1 MAGNTKVPDK
11 KTLVAIIIIAVL
23 VIAAIVGTV
32 AFLKNRGTAEAT
44 DLASYNEQTTGT
56 TQEEQTT
63 TDTHEQSGEPATQSA
78 EEQATEGTE
87 AATTESTETANADTT
102 TAGANQGIAGTGTTG
117 GATGTTGGTT
127 TTTDNIQ
134 ETTISR
140 EETVV
145 YPDQLVAEGED
156 KIWTPRELQAS
167 FASAYTNIE
176 GVQTPDI
183 TVNKTATTKSGNN
196 LVQAGE
202 EIRYTIEVTNNTNEK
217 IERIYVTDTI
227 PTNTTYV
234 SSTPNAEEF
243 KNETAVTSLRWM
255 VDIEANSTT
264 SVNFT
269 VTVDENATG
278 KIRNVAIANGEESN
292 PTETAIITTSKTA
305 KITRAGENV
314 QAPAKLDDEIT
325 YTITITN
332 TGDVAGSTVVKDT
345 NIEDMLNNGA
355 VEFVSG
361 VKVYEDDETRNVEL
375 KDLVSGINVNVNK
388 EAKIEFT
395 VKVKR
400 TDITLENVATIGEEP
415 TNPVEVES
423 TDFSIRKEATLIE
436 NTENKD
442 GKAQAGDEIEYVVYV
457 KNEGTAKIEGLTV
470 RDEKLNITLTGINL
484 ESLEEKEVIRT
495 RYLVTDKDVENIEK
509 NPQIINTAIASY
521 DGEEKDSTTNTPVE
535 EVKGLSVEKTATK
548 VNNEAITADTKVN
561 TGDKITYTI
570 TVTNTGNRTIEN
582 VRVEE
587 SLEVT
592 GDLNIG
598 TLTPGAS
605 KTITVEYTV
614 KLDDIKDKT
623 ELVNVVT
630 ATNDD
635 VTSDPDDEKTP
646 VEEEKGLSVEKT
658 ATMVNGEAVTADTKV
673 NTGDKI
679 TYTITVTNTGNKT
692 LENVRVEE
700 SLEVAGDLNIGTLA
714 AGESKTITVEYTV
727 KLDDIKDK
735 AELVNVVTATNDDVT
750 SDPDDEKTPVEEEKG
765 LSVEKTATMVN
776 GEAVTADTKVNT
788 GDKITYTITVT
799 NTGNKTLEN
808 VRVEESLEVAGD
820 LNIGTLAA
828 GESKTITVEYTVKL
842 DDIKDKA
849 ELVNVVTAT
858 NDDVTSNPDDEKTPV
873 EEEKGLSVKKT
884 ATMVNGAPITAQTEV
899 VVGDEITYTITVTNT
914 GNKTLENV
922 RVEESL
928 EVTGDLNI
936 GTLAPGATTT
946 ITVKYEVTTDDV
958 KDKTE
963 LVNVVTA
970 TNDDVTSDPDDEKTP
985 IKDNPD
991 VTIDKSATHIKAV
1004 GTDEFVKVVKD
1015 GDNHV
1020 KTFIANVGDVIKYE
1034 ITATNTGNI
1043 TLNNVQI
1050 KDNNFDVKV
1059 VKIIKYNADNEM
1071 IGEVT
1076 PEGEATIQAG
1086 NDLLQLLSQ
1095 DITKTLEPQE
1105 SFKIIVEYEVKN
1117 VNNVENIENTA
1128 KVEAT
1133 PKDEEQPINEEDN
1146 EQVPVQPRKVATIDK
1161 TSVKVNGT
1169 EIQNAE
1175 DVKLKKN
1182 DKITYEITV
1191 ANAGNRDLT
1200 GVTVTDDHDVRF
1212 VKVEKVNADGT
1223 RTPTNLKGNKDNL
1236 LGKDTLAVG
1245 ETYVITVTYTVPD
1258 DVILEG
1264 ENGDKVINTAYID
1277 TNETE
1282 KRDDNDI
1289 LEKYKAANIVQSKTS
1304 KDIGNTKGDHIITT
1318 GDRIEYTITV
1328 ENTGNISG
1336 ETVVKDSQLKAN
1348 IDAEKVVMVDENGNA
1363 LSKNDSYDAKC
1374 INVSSTLGS
1383 SSKISVG
1390 DLAGGYPLSEV
1401 KSGEVVTIT
1410 FTVEVGKLLPG
1421 DTVENALDGEDNTYT
1436 ENDVEASITVNK
1448 KLVKPQNTVIVI
1460 DLSLSMAEAVDYDG
1474 NSDPMASSY
1483 GTTRWYALKQAL
1495 DTFLNTYMGGK
1506 DNQNTVTIIG
1516 YNETAQILVD
1526 NTTSISAAKNS
1537 YANVLTSTQFNS
1549 VPWNER
1555 DDVDNLK
1562 VYNTGTKLA
1571 SGTNIEDGL
1580 IHAQN
1585 ILKGKEKGAQVILM
1599 TDGEAN
1605 RSIEHGQVINDSNGI
1620 NEAAKRADEL
1630 KDDKAILYTVSL
1642 SIGRDNQTYIQK
1654 LQNMASKDENG
1665 APLSTSANNIG
1676 DLTEYFEEI
1685 SEILSEFN
1693 ETITTQNGYLVLKD
1707 TGFDVDSRY
1716 VQNVIITI
1724 PNEDTNTRFELSWNE
1739 FTNYYDA
1746 VGKTINIREFARA
1759 QGIKGITGDITIE
1772 INVDPTIG

>member
-1 MAGNTKVPDK
+1 MAGKLKVPDK

-63 TDTHEQSGEPATQSA
+63 TDTQEQSGEPATQSA

-750 SDPDDEKTPVEEEKG
+750 S
-765 LSVEKTATMVN
+765 
-776 GEAVTADTKVNT
+776 
-788 GDKITYTITVT
+788 
-799 NTGNKTLEN
+799 
-808 VRVEESLEVAGD
+808 
-820 LNIGTLAA
+820 
-828 GESKTITVEYTVKL
+828 
-842 DDIKDKA
+842 
-849 ELVNVVTAT
+849 
-858 NDDVTSNPDDEKTPV
+858 NPDDEKTPV

-1175 DVKLKKN
+1175 DVKLEKN

>member
-1 MAGNTKVPDK
+1 MAGKLKVPDK

-63 TDTHEQSGEPATQSA
+63 TDTQEQSGEPATQSA

-700 SLEVAGDLNIGTLA
+700 G
-714 AGESKTITVEYTV
+714 
-727 KLDDIKDK
+727 
-735 AELVNVVTATNDDVT
+735 
-750 SDPDDEKTPVEEEKG
+750 
-765 LSVEKTATMVN
+765 
-776 GEAVTADTKVNT
+776 
-788 GDKITYTITVT
+788 
-799 NTGNKTLEN
+799 
-808 VRVEESLEVAGD
+808 LEVAGD

-1200 GVTVTDDHDVRF
+1200 EVTVTDDHDVRF

-1304 KDIGNTKGDHIITT
+1304 KDIGNTEGDHIITT

>member
-1 MAGNTKVPDK
+1 MAGKLKVPDK

-63 TDTHEQSGEPATQSA
+63 TDTQEQSGEPATQSA

-598 TLTPGAS
+598 TLAAGAS

-623 ELVNVVT
+623 
-630 ATNDD
+630 
-635 VTSDPDDEKTP
+635 
-646 VEEEKGLSVEKT
+646 
-658 ATMVNGEAVTADTKV
+658 
-673 NTGDKI
+673 
-679 TYTITVTNTGNKT
+679 
-692 LENVRVEE
+692 
-700 SLEVAGDLNIGTLA
+700 
-714 AGESKTITVEYTV
+714 
-727 KLDDIKDK
+727 
-735 AELVNVVTATNDDVT
+735 ELVNVVTATNDDVT

-1175 DVKLKKN
+1175 DVKLEKN